1 MEVKTTHVAHR
12 QGNQGTTGQGTG
24 LRVVGRAIEGNG
36 WVAADYNNEATAVA
50 SSQQRTTNEK
60 RKPRLKIED
69 ED

>member
-36 WVAADYNNEATAVA
+36 WVAADYNEATAVA